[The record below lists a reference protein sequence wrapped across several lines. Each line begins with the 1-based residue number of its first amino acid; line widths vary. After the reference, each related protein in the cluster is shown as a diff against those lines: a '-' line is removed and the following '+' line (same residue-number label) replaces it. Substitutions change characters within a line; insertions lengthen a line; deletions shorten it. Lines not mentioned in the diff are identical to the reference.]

1 MIDIDEETEP
11 YRLVYLSNN
20 NTLLGQILSINQFG
34 VLLKDPVTVI
44 CRDNKIFFN
53 LLFHGMTDARSFP
66 ISTMHI
72 IAFTNPSKTIIEHYN
87 DFIKKV
93 VPETIKLNKTL
104 SKELS
109 NTEVSI
115 NFNNINTLH

>member
-1 MIDIDEETEP
+1 MIDIDQETES
-11 YRLVYLSNN
+11 YRLIYLSNS

-44 CRDNKIFFN
+44 CKDNKMFFN
-53 LLFHGMTDARSFP
+53 LLFHGMTDARAFP

-87 DFIKKV
+87 DFINKI
-93 VPETIKLNKTL
+93 VPETRKLNNKL
-104 SKELS
+104 SANS
-109 NTEVSI
+109 EVSI
-115 NFNNINTLH
+115 NLNTVNTLH